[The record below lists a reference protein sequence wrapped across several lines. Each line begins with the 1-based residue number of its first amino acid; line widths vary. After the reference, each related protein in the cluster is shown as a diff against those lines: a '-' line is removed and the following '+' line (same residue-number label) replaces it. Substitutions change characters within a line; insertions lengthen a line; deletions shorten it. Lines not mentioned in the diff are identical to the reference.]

1 MRSELELWQTV
12 SISCAAGPWSVRCAS
27 RLARPAAA
35 RPDDATQDAPPK
47 VTPNAAYPTLA
58 NLTAHV
64 LGPYARS
71 TPFLSF
77 HYTAGILNVERVQ
90 WIASL

>member
-1 MRSELELWQTV
+1 MRV
-12 SISCAAGPWSVRCAS
+12 
-27 RLARPAAA
+27 AA
-35 RPDDATQDAPPK
+35 RAPRGRGRTTRQDAPPK